1 MFEALAILFT
11 SPSLLVWMLVAI
23 PIGLVFGVIPG
34 LGGKIAIISV
44 MPFIFGMDV
53 QAGCVFLISLHAVV
67 HTGGALPSILLGVPG
82 TAPSTAIVA
91 DGYALTKNGEAIR
104 AISASVFSS
113 AIGGVIGA
121 LFIAVLIPF
130 SLILLKLFS
139 YPEIF
144 LLTLFGVAFAA
155 ILSGNSLLKGLI
167 TGCLGLTIAFV
178 GVDIFYG
185 IHRFTFGQYFL
196 WDGVD
201 TIVAVL
207 SVYAIPEMINL
218 GRSSSEHNIKKSPES
233 ITNQTQIRMGFM
245 DVVRFRWLVLRAS
258 IIGAI
263 IGAIPGLGGDVA
275 AWFCYGHA
283 AHTSPNPEKF
293 GKGAI
298 DGVIGPEAANN
309 SKEGGALVPTLF
321 LGIPGSS
328 GMAILLIALIPL
340 GLVPGPT
347 LALEQPNLIWLMVW
361 SLLFSNIIA
370 AVLLLLMADK
380 LFFLTK
386 VHTKIIV
393 PYVYIL
399 AILSVYLSSNDWHFL
414 ILMLVMSLVGYV
426 FKKQNWPRAPFV
438 IGLILGP
445 ATEDALI
452 KSVGIWG
459 ADFLLRPVSLM
470 LIGILFFSMVR
481 IARNFSS
488 RSKLMSEAAD
498 DTS

>member
-1 MFEALAILFT
+1 M
-11 SPSLLVWMLVAI
+11 LLAI

-44 MPFIFGMDV
+44 MPFIFGMDI

-91 DGYALTKNGEAIR
+91 DGYALTKKGEAIR

-113 AIGGVIGA
+113 AIGGVFGA
-121 LFIAVLIPF
+121 LFIAILIPF

-155 ILSGNSLLKGLI
+155 ILSGDSLLKGLI
-167 TGCLGLTIAFV
+167 TGCLGLTTAFV
-178 GVDIFYG
+178 GIDIFYG

-201 TIVAVL
+201 IIVAVL
-207 SVYAIPEMINL
+207 SVYAIPEMIDL
-218 GRSSSEHNIKKSPES
+218 GKSSSGIGAAIIPPNKTS
-233 ITNQTQIRMGFM
+233 QAQIHMGFL
-245 DVVRFRWLVLRAS
+245 DVVRFRWLVLRTS
-258 IIGAI
+258 VIGAV

-283 AHTSPNPEKF
+283 AQTSPNPEEF

-328 GMAILLIALIPL
+328 GMAILLIALITL

-347 LALEQPNLIWLMVW
+347 LAIDQPNIIWLMVW
-361 SLLFSNIIA
+361 ALLFSNIIA
-370 AVLLLLMADK
+370 AFMLLLMADK
-380 LFFLTK
+380 LYFLTK
-386 VHTKIIV
+386 VHAKIIV

-414 ILMLVMSLVGYV
+414 LLMLFMSLIGYA

-459 ADFLLRPVSLM
+459 LDFLLRPVSLV
-470 LIGILFFSMVR
+470 LIVVIFLSLVHVARKFSTK
-481 IARNFSS
+481 
-488 RSKLMSEAAD
+488 SKTISESVD
-498 DTS
+498 DAS